1 MKIRE
6 EIKRIYEHFGFA
18 NQIMK
23 AREECKEAEESMRN
37 YHFGVV
43 LNVDPLE
50 QAADREH
57 MIEEMADAW
66 IMFQQMIYALSAE
79 DDFDEKVEEKIQRT
93 LVRMKEGFYAGQL
106 RS

>member
-1 MKIRE
+1 MKIRD
-6 EIKRIYEHFGFA
+6 EIKRIYDGFGFH

-23 AREECKEAEESMRN
+23 AREECQEAEEAIRN

-43 LNVDPLE
+43 LNINPVD

-79 DDFDEKVEEKIQRT
+79 DDFDEKVEE
-93 LVRMKEGFYAGQL
+93 
-106 RS
+106 